1 MIPTHGPRKD
11 CAPVNELA
19 EAKARLYAHSVLE
32 KTI

>member
-19 EAKARLYAHSVLE
+19 EAKARLYTYSVLE